1 MLLSNEA
8 EVDVPHIHVQ
18 EYFIEHFSN
27 NSEAFN
33 FPTASLCAEGEVVY
47 CGDFSNI
54 KSFDDVVSS
63 IKRFCL
69 ALSVLFFCFYI
80 WGSFI
85 SPPLEYSDLTKLEGV
100 VIEKWHRPPASKVQE
115 EYRLR
120 VKTDDGVKQLRVARH
135 LVANC
140 CFLQQVPLNK
150 RVSLLTD
157 WTFEGIN
164 LYQLSYENKVIL
176 DAHDVLTGEEEDIV
190 SYLPIALILLLIGGF
205 AYCIEFVRRTKKS
218 T

>member
-1 MLLSNEA
+1 VPSPFLQNTQKNCQQLL
-8 EVDVPHIHVQ
+8 P
-18 EYFIEHFSN
+18 FSL
-27 NSEAFN
+27 A
-33 FPTASLCAEGEVVY
+33 LCTEGEVVY
-47 CGDFSNI
+47 YGDFSNI

-100 VIEKWHRPPASKVQE
+100 VIEKWHRPPASRVQE

-120 VKTDDGVKQLRVARH
+120 VKTDDGIKQLRIPRH

-150 RVSLLTD
+150 TVSLLTN
-157 WTFEGIN
+157 WSFEGIL

-176 DAHDVLTGEEEDIV
+176 DAHDVLAGEEEDIV
-190 SYLPIALILLLIGGF
+190 NYLPIALILLLIGGF
-205 AYCIEFVRRTKKS
+205 AYGIEWLRKIKKS